1 MSSRVRRLRGKPL
14 TTYRLHSIAPPLAA
28 VVNLLFRPPSGAH
41 QRNLITR
48 RIIKNEM
55 TLVVKGIII
64 RIHFNS
70 PFHSP
75 PASDSSVQ
83 LAPRTAAVATVGLV
97 VVMRRTIKNKMTC
110 SG

>member
-1 MSSRVRRLRGKPL
+1 
-14 TTYRLHSIAPPLAA
+14 
-28 VVNLLFRPPSGAH
+28 
-41 QRNLITR
+41 
-48 RIIKNEM
+48 M

-75 PASDSSVQ
+75 PASDFSVQ
-83 LAPRTAAVATVGLV
+83 VAPRTAAVASVGLV
-97 VVMRRTIKNKMTC
+97 VVMIVMRRTIKNKMTC

>member
-1 MSSRVRRLRGKPL
+1 M
-14 TTYRLHSIAPPLAA
+14 
-28 VVNLLFRPPSGAH
+28 LFRPPSGAH

-75 PASDSSVQ
+75 PASDSSVP